1 MRDEQTRNDCG
12 IDHAPGA
19 RETAR
24 RLDTHFARV
33 FGVDADE
40 LFGAGD
46 GGEF

>member
-24 RLDTHFARV
+24 RLDTHFERV
-33 FGVDADE
+33 FGVTPEA
-40 LFGAGD
+40 LFGAG
-46 GGEF
+46 GGDE